1 MGETTGSPVT
11 ALKSLG
17 FRYDAVED
25 RIRCV
30 AVPAGLATG
39 QLGFW
44 LTQRLAFQFM
54 EKLHKSFGTEKTES
68 GRPEPQAMTRY
79 GAAMSQ
85 AKQNTATQIGRLSEK
100 QQTFLEGEVW
110 LVTKLS
116 VQTIG
121 KRYQLFFFGKGR
133 SAGLP
138 LSQAELM
145 RVIDMMESAFAAA
158 GWKLPQGS
166 YRNLG
171 AYLAESEGQRLN

>member
-1 MGETTGSPVT
+1 MGEATGSPVV

-17 FRYDAVED
+17 FRYDAIED

-54 EKLHKSFGTEKTES
+54 EQVHLNFGPEKTES
-68 GRPEPQAMTRY
+68 GKPEPVALTRY
-79 GAAMSQ
+79 GIAIVE
-85 AKQNTATQIGRLSEK
+85 AKEKTAPQVQMLPADEK
-100 QQTFLEGEVW
+100 TSLGDDW

-116 VQTIG
+116 MRTIG
-121 KRYQLFFFGKGR
+121 GRYHLYFIGAER
-133 SAGLP
+133 AAGLS
-138 LSQAELM
+138 LTLVEIM
-145 RVIDMMESAFAAA
+145 RVVDMLETTFSAV

-171 AYLAESEGQRLN
+171 TYLAESEGQRVN